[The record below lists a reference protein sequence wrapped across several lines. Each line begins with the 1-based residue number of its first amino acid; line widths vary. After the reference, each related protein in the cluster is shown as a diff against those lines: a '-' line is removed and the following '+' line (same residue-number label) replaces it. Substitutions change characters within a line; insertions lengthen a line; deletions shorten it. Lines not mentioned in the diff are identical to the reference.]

1 VLGLA
6 AVSLKATRA
15 LLAGGWVIA
24 TLLAVP
30 LGAVPYDLG
39 WQHWT
44 WLPPESVAA
53 RFYIWKYTADKVSE
67 RPITGIG
74 IRGTRTLHVDIPIDP
89 KTGRQTAY
97 ALRPGRHAHN
107 VFLQTRL
114 ELGAIGA
121 VLLLGVGLAALWQM
135 RLLPPVLEGSA
146 YALFAICAAVG
157 VSGFDLWQT
166 WLLTAF
172 AFTRAAMLL
181 AARLPV
187 LSPLRKPATPLP
199 AS

>member
-1 VLGLA
+1 MGALATARRRRVGLVVLIVATATCVLLSQSGTSVVAFFGGALVLGLA

-107 VFLQTRL
+107 VFLQTWL

-121 VLLLGVGLAALWQM
+121 VLLLG
-135 RLLPPVLEGSA
+135 S
-146 YALFAICAAVG
+146 
-157 VSGFDLWQT
+157 VSHHSG
-166 WLLTAF
+166 
-172 AFTRAAMLL
+172 R
-181 AARLPV
+181 
-187 LSPLRKPATPLP
+187 
-199 AS
+199 